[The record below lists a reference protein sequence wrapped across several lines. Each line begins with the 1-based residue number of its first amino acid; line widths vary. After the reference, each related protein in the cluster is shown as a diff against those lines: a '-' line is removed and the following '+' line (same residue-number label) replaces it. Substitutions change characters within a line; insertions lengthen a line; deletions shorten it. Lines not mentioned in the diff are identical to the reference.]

1 MAAKSSAVVVVVL
14 LVVDFDDVVQ
24 ELEGPLPARQEVRQR
39 QRLPRAEQWQG
50 SSSAERQLSGS
61 ADLMRG
67 FSSCRKVHWSSS
79 PSRSNSLAH
88 LMALSRASPSAFLFL
103 FVLDALADTALPRGR
118 ERRDASR
125 ATCSRTR
132 AASRGSYPTRP
143 LPERAR
149 AHWSSAACAVSRVWS
164 GLVWSCQN
172 QNCRRRRQ
180 VGLVSLL
187 GVAIGPMLM
196 RANEPSA
203 GAGAPQPGPPRPP
216 RPA

>member
-164 GLVWSCQN
+164 GL
-172 QNCRRRRQ
+172 
-180 VGLVSLL
+180 
-187 GVAIGPMLM
+187 AKTKI
-196 RANEPSA
+196 AA
-203 GAGAPQPGPPRPP
+203 GAARLTSTHPTARTT
-216 RPA
+216 RHD

>member
-24 ELEGPLPARQEVRQR
+24 ELEGPLAARQEVRQR

-88 LMALSRASPSAFLFL
+88 LMALSRASLGFPLLVRLGRLGRHCSSA
-103 FVLDALADTALPRGR
+103 
-118 ERRDASR
+118 
-125 ATCSRTR
+125 RTR
-132 AASRGSYPTRP
+132 EARRFAGDLFAHKSGESR
-143 LPERAR
+143 
-149 AHWSSAACAVSRVWS
+149 
-164 GLVWSCQN
+164 
-172 QNCRRRRQ
+172 
-180 VGLVSLL
+180 LVSN
-187 GVAIGPMLM
+187 A
-196 RANEPSA
+196 AA
-203 GAGAPQPGPPRPP
+203 A
-216 RPA
+216 